1 MLESRPVFPKLFHGG
16 AEVRGDTGCVAP
28 KTLTIIGKTFG
39 KTYGNNVEKAGTV
52 VYEWW
57 MYFTA
62 YTPGSCGAVVANTR
76 HTAQSVFRYFS
87 TPQIVLFLLGKG
99 IYYDYP
105 QTPPPQ

>member
-1 MLESRPVFPKLFHGG
+1 MPESRPVFPKLFHGG
-16 AEVRGDTGCVAP
+16 VEVRGDTGCVAP
-28 KTLTIIGKTFG
+28 KTLQITGKTFR
-39 KTYGNNVEKAGTV
+39 KTYGNDVEKAGAV

-62 YTPGSCGAVVANTR
+62 YTPDSRVAVVVNTR

-87 TPQIVLFLLGKG
+87 TPQIVMFLLGKG

-105 QTPPPQ
+105 QTPLSQ